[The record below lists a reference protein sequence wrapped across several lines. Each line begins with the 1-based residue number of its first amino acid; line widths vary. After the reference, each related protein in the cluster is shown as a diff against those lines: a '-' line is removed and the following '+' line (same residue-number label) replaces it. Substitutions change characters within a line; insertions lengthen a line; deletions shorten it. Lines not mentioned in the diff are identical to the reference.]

1 MLWLFYK
8 QKIQSRAKVEKIS
21 DHQSDNHTRTITFL
35 ITKNN
40 KMKNLI
46 DRLMKDYS
54 DLTFIQYRI
63 KATEMLSETLDNI
76 DERRDRIQADLFY
89 LRE

>member
-1 MLWLFYK
+1 
-8 QKIQSRAKVEKIS
+8 
-21 DHQSDNHTRTITFL
+21 
-35 ITKNN
+35 
-40 KMKNLI
+40 MKELI
-46 DRLMKDYS
+46 DKLMKDYS

-89 LRE
+89 LREEKKQILDTMLSTSSQITKQLYDGI

>member
-1 MLWLFYK
+1 
-8 QKIQSRAKVEKIS
+8 
-21 DHQSDNHTRTITFL
+21 
-35 ITKNN
+35 
-40 KMKNLI
+40 MKNLI

-89 LRE
+89 LREEKKQILDTMLSTSSQITKQLYDGI

>member
-1 MLWLFYK
+1 
-8 QKIQSRAKVEKIS
+8 
-21 DHQSDNHTRTITFL
+21 
-35 ITKNN
+35 
-40 KMKNLI
+40 MKNLI

-63 KATEMLSETLDNI
+63 KATEMLFESLANI

-89 LRE
+89 LREEKKQILDTMLSTSSQITKQLYDGI